1 MSFGTGIKRIDEGR
15 VGLASFFEMTR
26 ETIPGTGAG
35 GSNHLRSPPTNKD
48 IAGEVLVA
56 EAVDTCRSNA
66 LHEPPD
72 PTSQAVSSSVH
83 CLRPA
88 SNLLH
93 AGDLP
98 SVPEQPAKPRWYVFL
113 LSRRCRLFIVRP
125 RGFFGMLGWVLVR
138 LRFAVVLLWV
148 LVALA
153 AYLYLPPLGDNTTS
167 SVADVVPES
176 APAAR
181 AESQAEAL
189 SGPVEAPAILVYSNP
204 EGFTEADLERITG
217 GLRHL
222 NQGPG
227 LPYRLQRAV
236 PLSVKD
242 PLDPTRVDLR
252 LLGRQTLPVLLYFE
266 RGTRLT
272 EIATGVREIRE
283 DLESPG
289 PLRTGVTGIR
299 LVQYDTK
306 VAIEGN
312 LGLVTSATAFA
323 ILLIVALTYRSLVAA
338 LIPLSSIGLATFL
351 TLRILGWIASEWGL
365 SVPSQIEPII
375 VVLLFGVG
383 TDYALFL
390 LSRTREALEE
400 GTGRIEAARLGVERI
415 GGVLLSSAAVLIAA
429 FVLLIFAQLGLYRT
443 LGPALALALCLVFV
457 VTLTLV
463 PALLAILGPAAFG
476 ERASARRRTPPWHTL
491 LRRPGLVAGSLG
503 VGLMLAASGGLDLR
517 VGFDQLAN
525 LPEDAS
531 SVHGY
536 EQLTEEFPG
545 GILAPVNVLV
555 RGEDLTERDE
565 NLLRLQGG
573 LQGELLE
580 AGGSA
585 LTFGPQYAG
594 RVPGIDFVTPDGS
607 AARVLLVLRGPP
619 FSSATLDQVEHLQD
633 DLPQVLEQAG
643 LAGATG
649 VAGGQT
655 ALAAAARET
664 SEADLKRVAPL
675 IFAFSYVV
683 LALLLRTPVA
693 PIYLLATTALSFAAT
708 MGACAVFFQN
718 VLGQGGVVYYVPF
731 TLFLLLV
738 ALGTDYNIF
747 IMAAVREESE
757 RRPLREAVPAALA
770 RTGPTINA
778 AGLALAASFVLLALI
793 PLQDFFQ
800 VGTAVALGVLL
811 DAFVIR
817 TLLVPA
823 LVFLVGPKGFWP
835 AKVRP

>member
-1 MSFGTGIKRIDEGR
+1 
-15 VGLASFFEMTR
+15 
-26 ETIPGTGAG
+26 
-35 GSNHLRSPPTNKD
+35 
-48 IAGEVLVA
+48 
-56 EAVDTCRSNA
+56 
-66 LHEPPD
+66 
-72 PTSQAVSSSVH
+72 
-83 CLRPA
+83 
-88 SNLLH
+88 
-93 AGDLP
+93 
-98 SVPEQPAKPRWYVFL
+98 
-113 LSRRCRLFIVRP
+113 
-125 RGFFGMLGWVLVR
+125 MLGWVLVR
-138 LRFAVVLLWV
+138 LRVAVVLFWAV
-148 LVALA
+148 VALA

-176 APAAR
+176 TPAGKA
-181 AESQAEAL
+181 QLQGKAL

-217 GLRHL
+217 GLRRL
-222 NQGPG
+222 NEELGQR
-227 LPYRLQRAV
+227 YRLQRAV

-242 PLDPTRVDLR
+242 PLDPTQVDRR
-252 LLGRQTLPVLLYFE
+252 LLDRQTLPVLLYFE

-272 EIATGVREIRE
+272 EIAAGVQEIRE
-283 DLESPG
+283 DLESSG
-289 PLRTGVTGIR
+289 PLRTGVTGVR

-312 LGLVTSATAFA
+312 LGLVTVATALA
-323 ILLIVALTYRSLVAA
+323 IFLVVALTYRSVVAPLV
-338 LIPLSSIGLATFL
+338 PLTSIGLATFL
-351 TLRILGWIASEWGL
+351 TLRLLGWIASEWGL

-390 LSRTREALEE
+390 LSRTREAQEE
-400 GTGRIEAARLGVERI
+400 GTGRVEAARFGVEKI

-429 FVLLIFAQLGLYRT
+429 FVLLVFAQLGLYRT
-443 LGPALALALCLVFV
+443 LGPALALALCLVFI

-463 PALLAILGPAAFG
+463 PALLAVLGPAAFG
-476 ERASARRRTPPWHTL
+476 ERRSVRGRTPPWRTL
-491 LRRPGLVAGSLG
+491 LRHPGLVAGALCA
-503 VGLMLAASGGLDLR
+503 GLMLAASGVLGLR
-517 VGFDQLAN
+517 VGFDQLEN
-525 LPEDAS
+525 LPESAP
-531 SVHGY
+531 SVRGY
-536 EQLTEEFPG
+536 GELTEEFPG

-555 RGEDLTERDE
+555 RGEDLDERDKE
-565 NLLRLQGG
+565 LLRLQNG
-573 LQGELLE
+573 LQGELLD

-585 LTFGPQYAG
+585 ITIGPQYAG
-594 RVPGIDFVTPDGS
+594 RFPGIEFVTSDGS

-619 FSSATLDQVEHLQD
+619 FSPAALDQVQHLQNE
-633 DLPQVLEQAG
+633 LPTVLERAD
-643 LAGATG
+643 LVDATG
-649 VAGGQT
+649 VVGGQT
-655 ALAAAARET
+655 ALAAAARDT

-683 LALLLRTPVA
+683 LALLLRTLVA
-693 PIYLLATTALSFAAT
+693 PIYLLVSTALSFGAT
-708 MGACAVFFQN
+708 VGVCAVLFQN
-718 VLGQGGVVYYVPF
+718 ILGQGGMVYYVPF

-747 IMAAVREESE
+747 IMAAIREESE

-778 AGLALAASFVLLALI
+778 AGLALAASFILLALI

-811 DAFVIR
+811 DAFLIR

-823 LVFLVGPKGFWP
+823 LVYLVGPAGFWP

>member
-1 MSFGTGIKRIDEGR
+1 
-15 VGLASFFEMTR
+15 
-26 ETIPGTGAG
+26 
-35 GSNHLRSPPTNKD
+35 
-48 IAGEVLVA
+48 
-56 EAVDTCRSNA
+56 
-66 LHEPPD
+66 
-72 PTSQAVSSSVH
+72 
-83 CLRPA
+83 
-88 SNLLH
+88 
-93 AGDLP
+93 
-98 SVPEQPAKPRWYVFL
+98 
-113 LSRRCRLFIVRP
+113 
-125 RGFFGMLGWVLVR
+125 MLGWVLVR

-525 LPEDAS
+525 LPEDAP

-693 PIYLLATTALSFAAT
+693 PIYLLASTALSFAAT
-708 MGACAVFFQN
+708 MGACAVLFQN

-757 RRPLREAVPAALA
+757 RRPLREAVPTALA

-778 AGLALAASFVLLALI
+778 AGLALAASFVLLTLI